1 MKLSLSCQNVSASP
15 SAKKVQK
22 KISSFFSSK
31 SAPVVTE
38 AEAERTEPEENWN
51 EEPEILTDLND
62 NSVETRG
69 VRDVFKVLGLAKGH
83 EVSTSINMTENIA
96 VISQQIAPLL
106 QLYAEKKQI
115 LEASAKYF
123 QQNSKFSNL
132 KSKVEKKVCAFKQ
145 LFSNLTDYV
154 IVPKAHMDQKTL
166 AEVSKYLE
174 FCAKRRK
181 ELEANI
187 FSLGMDLTN
196 LLKDLNRRFDKR
208 ISNLKI
214 KSIEKSVTIT
224 CENGEKTWSQC
235 IEAVE
240 PVIEGVFKLSV
251 EDFEKIKN
259 YFNLMAVEKHEFC
272 LPQDIVKYLGFPA
285 SSLKFVTKMIVKCF
299 PVIHLQKSPM
309 SILIDAEQFF
319 GSAIQIFHLF
329 QLIEGSE
336 KMIKPEEVHLAE
348 PAPDKP
354 RKPGSGR
361 PSLLKKR
368 PDIVQSV
375 SEFASNCG
383 VTAHERRRNTTG
395 QLGFN
400 IPDVHRFV
408 EEKFFKETPEKAP
421 SVSSI
426 RRLFSAASKHHKA
439 SKFYHGIINARPA
452 TKRNDA
458 TVGEAH
464 AHRHHCFSLV
474 KMVREFCAKHAQDC
488 QVCSADDKCKLPYGC
503 PVVSRLVNLR
513 KFFLEDDCP
522 NLPDHDMRSSTI
534 TPNGY
539 MFLHLKENQFNN
551 FPTISAT
558 KMSEETED
566 DSSADSLADADLET
580 FLFDNWIGIEDEFGE
595 MMSDHESD
603 VETATASSNKPKE
616 LCFCLT
622 TTSKC
627 CSCKA
632 AVCDFCSPN
641 PEDFAKRF
649 CSKCFSLSESLSIVQ
664 VDGLEVFSDSD
675 SDEDIQRPRPKKSR
689 VLESESESEDEDDQH
704 GLGSADEAGSGPED
718 ENSQSE
724 ASEYRTITDE
734 IGRDHVPYPSTG
746 KFFVFFKPTSQKP
759 SDIEKHCNDIKT
771 IYEADP
777 ELEKKKVL
785 ALIVDDGA
793 DYGIRSSAT
802 FHYFGK
808 LFFSLNLDLLI
819 VVKNAPKDSRWNP
832 VEHGWGF
839 LTPKWAGV
847 TLPTKL
853 VSTDDDGVCHGDT
866 EDPVVLDQGVDIM
879 TNITRGLRF
888 DGFDVVPVAVHSE
901 SDEVDIEG
909 KKYNN
914 EHFTELAEV
923 KDYYDSKLS
932 EERLRKKSKD
942 LRAES
947 KLICSH
953 MDKRSHCMIFRKCS
967 KLLKEKV
974 CSYCKSNPPQ
984 ASEALWRD
992 LPARN
997 LGGLFFDVQEDPEF
1011 PGHNKTLLKMI
1022 KEMPNIEPDG
1032 DIPDIKRCQVIK
1044 FVLAFCKSDGKTYSR
1059 NQNVS
1064 IASKVMLRLRDT

>member
-1 MKLSLSCQNVSASP
+1 M
-15 SAKKVQK
+15 
-22 KISSFFSSK
+22 
-31 SAPVVTE
+31 
-38 AEAERTEPEENWN
+38 
-51 EEPEILTDLND
+51 
-62 NSVETRG
+62 
-69 VRDVFKVLGLAKGH
+69 
-83 EVSTSINMTENIA
+83 
-96 VISQQIAPLL
+96 
-106 QLYAEKKQI
+106 
-115 LEASAKYF
+115 
-123 QQNSKFSNL
+123 
-132 KSKVEKKVCAFKQ
+132 
-145 LFSNLTDYV
+145 
-154 IVPKAHMDQKTL
+154 
-166 AEVSKYLE
+166 
-174 FCAKRRK
+174 
-181 ELEANI
+181 
-187 FSLGMDLTN
+187 
-196 LLKDLNRRFDKR
+196 
-208 ISNLKI
+208 
-214 KSIEKSVTIT
+214 
-224 CENGEKTWSQC
+224 
-235 IEAVE
+235 
-240 PVIEGVFKLSV
+240 
-251 EDFEKIKN
+251 
-259 YFNLMAVEKHEFC
+259 
-272 LPQDIVKYLGFPA
+272 
-285 SSLKFVTKMIVKCF
+285 
-299 PVIHLQKSPM
+299 
-309 SILIDAEQFF
+309 
-319 GSAIQIFHLF
+319 QIFHLF
-329 QLIEGSE
+329 QLIERSE
-336 KMIKPEEVHLAE
+336 KVTKPEEVHLAE
-348 PAPDKP
+348 PAHDKP
-354 RKPGSGR
+354 RRPGSGR
-361 PSLLKKR
+361 PSLIKKR
-368 PDIVQSV
+368 PDIIQSV

-408 EEKFFKETPEKAP
+408 EEKFFKETPSKAP
-421 SVSSI
+421 SLSSI
-426 RRLFSAASKHHKA
+426 RRLFSAASKNHKA
-439 SKFYHGIINARPA
+439 SKYYHGVINARPA

-464 AHRHHCFSLV
+464 AHRHHCFTLV

-539 MFLHLKENQFNN
+539 MFLNLKENQFNN

-566 DSSADSLADADLET
+566 DSSGADSIADADLEA
-580 FLFDNWIGIEDEFGE
+580 FLFDNWIGIEDEFVE
-595 MMSDHESD
+595 MISDHESD
-603 VETATASSNKPKE
+603 VEVLTASNSKSKE

-649 CSKCFSLSESLSIVQ
+649 CSKCFSPSIVQ
-664 VDGLEVFSDSD
+664 VDGLEIFSDSD
-675 SDEDIQRPRPKKSR
+675 SDEEFKMPRPKKSR
-689 VLESESESEDEDDQH
+689 VIESESESEDEEDH
-704 GLGSADEAGSGPED
+704 HGSADEAGSEPED
-718 ENSQSE
+718 GNNPSV
-724 ASEYRTITDE
+724 ASAFRTITDE

-759 SDIEKHCNDIKT
+759 SDIEKHCNDIMT

-777 ELEKKKVL
+777 ELKKKKVL

-793 DYGIRSSAT
+793 DYGIRSSST

-847 TLPTKL
+847 TLPTRL
-853 VSTDDDGVCHGDT
+853 VSDDDDGLCHGDT

-901 SDEVDIEG
+901 SNEVEIQG

-914 EHFTELAEV
+914 EHFNELVEV

-932 EERLRKKSKD
+932 EERLRKKSTD

-974 CSYCKSNPPQ
+974 CSHCKSNPPQ

-992 LPARN
+992 LPARK

-1011 PGHNKTLLKMI
+1011 PGHNKSLLKMI
-1022 KEMPNIEPDG
+1022 KEMPNIVPDG

-1044 FVLAFCKSDGKTYSR
+1044 FVFLFCKGDKKTYFRS
-1059 NQNVS
+1059 QNVC
-1064 IASKVMLRLRDT
+1064 IASKARLRLRDT